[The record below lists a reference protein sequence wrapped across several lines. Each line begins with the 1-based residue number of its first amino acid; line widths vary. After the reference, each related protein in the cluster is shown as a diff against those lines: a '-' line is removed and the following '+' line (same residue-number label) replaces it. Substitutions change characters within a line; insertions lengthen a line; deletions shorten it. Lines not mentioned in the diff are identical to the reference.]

1 MKSFSIKTR
10 LMFWYAFVMILI
22 VMLSVLMLL
31 ITGDRLTRDGA
42 KSNLTVTTDRAIG
55 DIRINEGKLN
65 IDDDMV
71 YYSNG
76 AYVVIYMD
84 DGTPLSGL
92 ELEEFPENVKFEED
106 KIREVDGE
114 SKSFYVY
121 DRLIENKK
129 VGKIWVRG
137 MASADIEEIS
147 PAIARMIRMF
157 LIALPIMLI
166 LALLGGYFA
175 SKRAFA
181 PLKEIN
187 ETAQKIHDGSDLSLR
202 IGTSQEGKGDEI
214 TETARLFDEMLDSVE
229 KNFEA
234 EKRFTDDASHELRT
248 PTAVILTQSE
258 YALGNLDN
266 KAEVEQALKIILGQS
281 HKMTDLLDKLLMLA
295 RADNGRVKLGR
306 DLVDLGLVLELSA
319 ASHENVAQSKNI
331 DISVNVVRETS
342 LIADMALIERA
353 VDNLLSNAIKY
364 GRQDGHVSMKLSED
378 VAGNAIIDVVDDG
391 IGIPA
396 EDIDRI
402 WDRFYRANG
411 AGDHE
416 GMGLGLALT
425 KWIVQAHGGE
435 IRVVSEV
442 GKGSTFRIMLPVKRE
457 EE

>member
-147 PAIARMIRMF
+147 PAIARMIMMF

-202 IGTSQEGKGDEI
+202 IGIPQEGKGDEI

-266 KAEVEQALKIILGQS
+266 KAEVEQALRIILGQS

-295 RADNGRVKLGR
+295 RADNGRVKLSR

-319 ASHENVAQSKNI
+319 ASHEREAQSKNI
-331 DISVNVVRETS
+331 DISVNVAREIS

-364 GRQDGHVSMKLSED
+364 GRQDGHVSMMLSED
-378 VAGNAIIDVVDDG
+378 MAGNAIIDVSDDG

-396 EDIDRI
+396 EDINHI

-435 IRVVSEV
+435 ISAVSEV
-442 GKGSTFRIMLPVKRE
+442 GKGSTFRITLPIKRE

>member
-147 PAIARMIRMF
+147 PAIARMIKMF

-202 IGTSQEGKGDEI
+202 IGIHQEGKGDEI

-266 KAEVEQALKIILGQS
+266 KAEVEQALRIILGQS

-295 RADNGRVKLGR
+295 RADNGRVKLSR

-319 ASHENVAQSKNI
+319 ASHEREAQSKNI
-331 DISVNVVRETS
+331 DISVNVAREIS

-364 GRQDGHVSMKLSED
+364 GRQDGHVSMILSED
-378 VAGNAIIDVVDDG
+378 MAGNAIIDVSDDG

-396 EDIDRI
+396 EDINHI

-425 KWIVQAHGGE
+425 QWIVQAHGGE
-435 IRVVSEV
+435 ISAVSEV
-442 GKGSTFRIMLPVKRE
+442 GKGSTFRITLPFKRE

>member
-76 AYVVIYMD
+76 AYIVIYMD

-92 ELEEFPENVKFEED
+92 ELEEFPENVKFVED
-106 KIREVDGE
+106 NIREVDGG

-137 MASADIEEIS
+137 MASADIAEIS
-147 PAIARMIRMF
+147 PAIARMIMMF

-202 IGTSQEGKGDEI
+202 IGTPQEGKGDEI

-229 KNFEA
+229 KNFEV

-258 YALGNLDN
+258 YALSNLDN

-319 ASHENVAQSKNI
+319 ASHEHAAQSKNI
-331 DISVNVVRETS
+331 DISVNVEREVS

-364 GRQDGHVSMKLSED
+364 GRQDGHVNMKLSVD
-378 VAGNAIIDVVDDG
+378 GAGNAIIDVSDDG
-391 IGIPA
+391 IGIPS

-402 WDRFYRANG
+402 WDRFYRANS

-425 KWIVQAHGGE
+425 QWIVQAHGGE
-435 IRVVSEV
+435 ISVTSEV
-442 GKGSTFRIMLPVKRE
+442 GRGSTFRIVLPIKRE
-457 EE
+457 E